1 MKASHWR
8 NRFTLKIRIS
18 TFVLAIIPVLVILG
32 WLGIWLPESIR
43 TLMLSLFDQ
52 LGLLVWYP
60 LAAIA
65 LALAFFI
72 AALFKKEFRWQY
84 LLESGIGIWILLN
97 WPIY

>member
-1 MKASHWR
+1 MIKKSWKS
-8 NRFTLKIRIS
+8 RFRFHIRLSTLALA
-18 TFVLAIIPVLVILG
+18 VLPITVILG
-32 WLGIWLPESIR
+32 WTGIWMPATLR

-52 LGLLVWYP
+52 LGTLVWYP

-72 AALFKKEFRWQY
+72 AALFRKEFRWQY
-84 LLESGIGIWILLN
+84 LLESGLGIWILLN